1 MSRTKRAL
9 HGTVT
14 SFAQVGLQML
24 LQLMLAPVVLHF
36 AGQETLGA
44 YAVIAQVLGYLALVE
59 FGFSVALGRY
69 LANAHGVDDGGR
81 RFTNILTM
89 ARSYYLGTNL
99 IYATLAG
106 LLAIYI
112 GPLLKLNPAV
122 TADAQWSIILLA
134 LWVVAR
140 TPMEGSMAGLMGIQ
154 DLAFCNI
161 VGAVANTVR
170 LGLSLLL
177 VWRGLGL
184 LGLMLGNIGADMLN
198 YAVCCAR
205 LRRLRRDIR
214 PGWGIPDRALFF
226 EMVKYGSGAIM
237 INVTVRLVLYT
248 GNIIVGTFLSAAWA
262 GVYYVTQMPA
272 VLAWNMLMRL
282 TDSATPAINE
292 LHART
297 DLARLQSAYLRL
309 HRYNLLLAL
318 PLASGLLFLN
328 HAAIK
333 LWVGEARYGG
343 ALMTASLAVFAVV
356 LMVGH
361 VDSAFVM
368 ATGRIRAL
376 AVLGI
381 ICGVTNLVLAIIL
394 IQRLGVGG
402 VSLAALFP
410 NIPLGVWVNWRAR
423 QTLGLTLQSLWRE
436 SLLPALGPG
445 AAGTVVLWWLCREW
459 PPITWMVLLAIVG
472 AFLVLYGLMCLGVL
486 KPEDRRL
493 AFHQIGLIF
502 PPARWLA

>member
-1 MSRTKRAL
+1 
-9 HGTVT
+9 
-14 SFAQVGLQML
+14 
-24 LQLMLAPVVLHF
+24 
-36 AGQETLGA
+36 
-44 YAVIAQVLGYLALVE
+44 
-59 FGFSVALGRY
+59 
-69 LANAHGVDDGGR
+69 
-81 RFTNILTM
+81 
-89 ARSYYLGTNL
+89 
-99 IYATLAG
+99 
-106 LLAIYI
+106 
-112 GPLLKLNPAV
+112 
-122 TADAQWSIILLA
+122 
-134 LWVVAR
+134 
-140 TPMEGSMAGLMGIQ
+140 
-154 DLAFCNI
+154 
-161 VGAVANTVR
+161 
-170 LGLSLLL
+170 
-177 VWRGLGL
+177 
-184 LGLMLGNIGADMLN
+184 
-198 YAVCCAR
+198 
-205 LRRLRRDIR
+205 
-214 PGWGIPDRALFF
+214 
-226 EMVKYGSGAIM
+226 
-237 INVTVRLVLYT
+237 
-248 GNIIVGTFLSAAWA
+248 
-262 GVYYVTQMPA
+262 MPA